1 MCVQSTKQHKTTQ
14 NTEEQE
20 MKKKDAK
27 EIARDILQDAL
38 AVAYYKL
45 DEDSYSEEEQ
55 DLISECLR
63 KEAERMLKLVN
74 REYITY

>member
-1 MCVQSTKQHKTTQ
+1 MRKT
-14 NTEEQE
+14 
-20 MKKKDAK
+20 DAK
-27 EIARDILQDAL
+27 EIARDILQEAI
-38 AVAYYKL
+38 AVAYYKI
-45 DEDSYSEEEQ
+45 DEDRYSEEEQ

>member
-1 MCVQSTKQHKTTQ
+1 
-14 NTEEQE
+14 

-27 EIARDILQDAL
+27 EIARDILQEAL
-38 AVAYYKL
+38 AVAYYKI
-45 DEDSYSEEEQ
+45 DEESYSEEQ
-55 DLISECLR
+55 DLISECLS